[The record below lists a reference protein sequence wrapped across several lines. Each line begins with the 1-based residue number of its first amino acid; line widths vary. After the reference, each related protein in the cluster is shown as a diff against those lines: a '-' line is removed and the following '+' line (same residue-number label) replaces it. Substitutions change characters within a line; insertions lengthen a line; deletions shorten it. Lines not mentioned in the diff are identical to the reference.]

1 MEKKKTRLHAFSLVE
16 MLLVMAILVI
26 FGAFGVGGFMGFR
39 ETMFVKENA
48 EVIKQD
54 ILLAQQKSMLLER
67 DTSDNWLYGIGIDL
81 SSLTST
87 EADTG
92 DNVSYKMFRWC
103 SPYPDFGNPVTKSKL
118 LGWDST
124 QNIGV
129 NVTPVLG
136 VSTTDKESL
145 MALEYWVPTPEDPIP
160 DDVDSCYGIIRYCP
174 EEPFNCTEAR
184 LSWCATYCSYA
195 TCTASC
201 VADYSLCDT
210 EDVTPPPTE
219 DDIPV
224 VTFKNGYLPID
235 SYTSSCTLGSTSLV
249 EITGGAADQFVD
261 AGTIQLLGTT
271 PVQYVVF
278 EAVTGKA
285 FLYDATGKPVNYTSA
300 APNLYYNGSTVL
312 DIAILR
318 DRSTKFDLISIYPSS
333 GTVIHHVYTDADKAP
348 ASATSG
354 IITVNGQ
361 KYNRFGVFD
370 DISSYRDYE

>member
-1 MEKKKTRLHAFSLVE
+1 M
-16 MLLVMAILVI
+16 
-26 FGAFGVGGFMGFR
+26 
-39 ETMFVKENA
+39 
-48 EVIKQD
+48 
-54 ILLAQQKSMLLER
+54 
-67 DTSDNWLYGIGIDL
+67 
-81 SSLTST
+81 
-87 EADTG
+87 
-92 DNVSYKMFRWC
+92 
-103 SPYPDFGNPVTKSKL
+103 
-118 LGWDST
+118 
-124 QNIGV
+124 
-129 NVTPVLG
+129 
-136 VSTTDKESL
+136 
-145 MALEYWVPTPEDPIP
+145 
-160 DDVDSCYGIIRYCP
+160 
-174 EEPFNCTEAR
+174 
-184 LSWCATYCSYA
+184 
-195 TCTASC
+195 
-201 VADYSLCDT
+201 
-210 EDVTPPPTE
+210 
-219 DDIPV
+219 
-224 VTFKNGYLPID
+224 
-235 SYTSSCTLGSTSLV
+235 V